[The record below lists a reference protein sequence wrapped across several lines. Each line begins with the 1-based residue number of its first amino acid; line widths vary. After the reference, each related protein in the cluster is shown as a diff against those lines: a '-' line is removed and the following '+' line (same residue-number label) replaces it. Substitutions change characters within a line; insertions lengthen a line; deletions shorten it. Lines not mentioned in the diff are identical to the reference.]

1 MTISH
6 NNRGR
11 HANGSFRQHQSIVWL
26 RKGKRQGLHCIVI
39 VAGSLEAK
47 GQGGTVPLRTTE
59 TTITFRRP
67 FTLSALD
74 KSQPAGT
81 YRVVTE
87 EEEIDGLS
95 FVAFRRTATLLHL
108 PALSTASATQLV
120 VNVDPLEWTAI
131 VEADGRN

>member
-1 MTISH
+1 MGVPGNT
-6 NNRGR
+6 NRLFWPRKATGKVL
-11 HANGSFRQHQSIVWL
+11 IVL
-26 RKGKRQGLHCIVI
+26 SSPPNHVKRKGKEDHPV
-39 VAGSLEAK
+39 
-47 GQGGTVPLRTTE
+47 RTTE

-74 KSQPAGT
+74 KAQPPGT

-95 FVAFRRTATLLHL
+95 FVAFRRTAILMHL
-108 PALSTASATQLV
+108 PALPTASATQQV
-120 VNVDPLEWTAI
+120 INVDPLEWTAI